1 MDADY
6 AAEYEAL
13 YRDHWWWRARERF
26 LEEELRRRVPAGG
39 FGPML
44 DVGCGNGLAFPVL
57 ARYGEPE
64 GVEPDATVVTAECAR
79 QKRIHRVPFDVTFQP
94 RDRYGLV
101 LFLDVLEHLD
111 HPVEALAHARALLRP
126 GGSVVVTVPAHSWLW
141 TSHDDRNHHRRRY
154 SSRAFETTARQAGLV
169 PVARQYWFGWLTP
182 VKLLVRAKE
191 AVLGP
196 SKRLHGVPPKGVN
209 DACYLLARLERLV
222 FRGALPIGTSLF
234 FWLEPVESP

>member
-1 MDADY
+1 
-6 AAEYEAL
+6 
-13 YRDHWWWRARERF
+13 
-26 LEEELRRRVPAGG
+26 
-39 FGPML
+39 
-44 DVGCGNGLAFPVL
+44 
-57 ARYGEPE
+57 
-64 GVEPDATVVTAECAR
+64 
-79 QKRIHRVPFDVTFQP
+79 
-94 RDRYGLV
+94 V